1 MSLGRATY
9 LKSKDGG
16 ENSMS
21 RKGGRTPYRNGIGP
35 SDLCPMAKARLPEPQ
50 SPSVQ
55 VATPGR
61 MRLITGSDRFCS
73 GWCVA
78 SAARS
83 ERSAATRGVLKG
95 MSGEPKGLSG
105 QPSRT
110 TGSPNGREP
119 HGDRALIVVSGRES
133 RLQGEGGQVS
143 EGKDSRRCEMH
154 NNRSRI
160 PPEDTGEPDARKRA
174 RPVREGVVGKGVLQ
188 DNLAGHLLHPS
199 SGPASCSASGN
210 ISTATSPPSR
220 PTRGRRAT
228 ATAGV
233 SRGTSRATAS
243 ASATAREFYG
253 WLKDNGHLGLAEE
266 IGNRED
272 FPTKII
278 HWSPEQIDLATV
290 EILAR
295 AGHR

>member
-1 MSLGRATY
+1 MSLGHATY

-21 RKGGRTPYRNGIGP
+21 RKGGRTPYRSGTGP

-55 VATPGR
+55 IATPGR

-83 ERSAATRGVLKG
+83 DRSAATSGVLKG

-110 TGSPNGREP
+110 TGSPHGREP

-143 EGKDSRRCEMH
+143 EGNRLTGVRDAQQPESQSSPRILESRMH
-154 NNRSRI
+154 GNV
-160 PPEDTGEPDARKRA
+160 
-174 RPVREGVVGKGVLQ
+174 PVRFGKGWSEKGSCKTTS
-188 DNLAGHLLHPS
+188 LAIYFIVQ
-199 SGPASCSASGN
+199 ASMC
-210 ISTATSPPSR
+210 PVR
-220 PTRGRRAT
+220 
-228 ATAGV
+228 
-233 SRGTSRATAS
+233 
-243 ASATAREFYG
+243 
-253 WLKDNGHLGLAEE
+253 
-266 IGNRED
+266 
-272 FPTKII
+272 
-278 HWSPEQIDLATV
+278 
-290 EILAR
+290 
-295 AGHR
+295 HR